1 MHHVAATF
9 MLLQNADLDIFK
21 NFSKDDYK
29 RVRHLL
35 IMMVLSTDMSSHFTS
50 LGKLNGRLTT
60 SGNIQKSSK

>member
-9 MLLQNADLDIFK
+9 ILFQAQELDIFK
-21 NFSKDDYK
+21 NFSPEDFK

-35 IMMVLSTDMSSHFTS
+35 IIMVLSTDMASHFTS

-60 SGNIQKSSK
+60 TGKT